1 MGVSGYI
8 VLARVRGA
16 ALPLCCALALAGC
29 AAHHPRPRPEP
40 PHVPIES
47 RPTPQ
52 PPPADTVRA
61 APQPPPTLLPK
72 PTLLELAVSD
82 TSAAGA
88 MLRRCAGRRLLPEQ
102 ESTWD
107 ATASLLAQARAAL
120 LRGDVARGRS
130 LARDAKQLASSLG
143 CR

>member
-1 MGVSGYI
+1 MHLSIPKSGERSA
-8 VLARVRGA
+8 LALA
-16 ALPLCCALALAGC
+16 LCCAFALAGC
-29 AAHHPRPRPEP
+29 AALHPRPRPEP

-47 RPTPQ
+47 RPTP

-61 APQPPPTLLPK
+61 APQLPPPAALPRPTLLQ
-72 PTLLELAVSD
+72 LAVGD

-120 LRGDVARGRS
+120 MRGEVARGRS
-130 LARDAKQLASSLG
+130 LARDAKQLASSLA

>member
-1 MGVSGYI
+1 MHHSIPRSGERS
-8 VLARVRGA
+8 VLALA
-16 ALPLCCALALAGC
+16 LCCALALAGC
-29 AAHHPRPRPEP
+29 AVLHPRPRPEP

-47 RPTPQ
+47 RPTP

-61 APQPPPTLLPK
+61 APQPSPPAALPR
-72 PTLLELAVSD
+72 PTLLELAVAD

-107 ATASLLAQARAAL
+107 ATASLLVQARAAL

-130 LARDAKQLASSLG
+130 LARDAKQLASSLA